1 MGNLKNID
9 FERCTSGIEFEGWVC
24 DLLRKLSFTADR
36 VGKNDSGVD
45 IIMRAKWND
54 KVYRFYIQCNG
65 DGDVLRFSAPGNAA
79 QAAQQS
85 L

>member
-54 KVYRFYIQCNG
+54 KV
-65 DGDVLRFSAPGNAA
+65 
-79 QAAQQS
+79 
-85 L
+85 